1 MYENGQKSKVT
12 LLYYL
17 HIKNSVNCFYF
28 GYLMLNLDDKNANL
42 LELRFNFGKSY
53 LGPVIADYLLKLSTC
68 AHHFE
73 QERNAQVLFV
83 ARAGIRIYRALEIF
97 AQTAQ
102 QSLPNSARFFWIS
115 RLMIAKGI
123 WARNRSL
130 ALSLLAK
137 EFHYAPLRN
146 LIAAMYRHESIPS
159 NINLNHSVLD
169 RPGRELENFL
179 AEGSDIAKTLES
191 HFQEQSRNF
200 HDYLM
205 SVLGQRDCAL
215 LVDTGWQGTAQNF
228 LIESYPEVNWWGAYF
243 GRMGFESSNRK
254 HWNKLIGLVF
264 EADRFNPAKPETC
277 VVLHRHMI
285 ESLFEPKGLSIERM
299 VSLPNGTIDIPE
311 AETVL
316 ADQPTQENDP
326 IFAGVLDYLT
336 ELPHGCSP
344 LQLARA
350 SSGAW
355 QEIARLVTLP
365 TKEEVAIF
373 SDIERS
379 ADFGKSL
386 KVPLVLPPKPAR
398 ANDTP
403 EARIQRALWQPAQI
417 ALEYPPEIAEP
428 LQRKFANLGRNDFK
442 NGKKP
447 NPKLSKPD
455 STIST
460 EPKVAIITRTLDRP
474 MFLRRALESVSKQTF
489 KDYVHIVVNDGGDTE
504 MAMHTIEKTEQCDR
518 SKVMLVDNIVNRG
531 MESASNI
538 GIRACQSKYI
548 VIHDDDDSWE
558 PKFLEKTVGFLE
570 GSKGEI
576 YGGVITKSTY
586 VSEEIT
592 PQGIVIHDTK
602 PYQGWVETVHIME
615 MAIGNFYP
623 PIAFLFRR
631 DIYDKIEGFD
641 ERYPVLGDWDFN
653 LRYLLEADI
662 GVISEYL
669 ANYHHRDRGDTSL
682 FGNSVTADRHKH
694 LDYSSIVRN
703 KFARNLLHSENT
715 AMTNLVGLGFH
726 VGQQRDAI
734 RRFEDTLKQNTT
746 AQRSSTNRQDDYWVA
761 FQRLVKAIAS
771 QDEAFVQQI
780 GLSLSSEVSQVSLQ
794 GILEQLLKAVQREPD
809 GHLESSPDFDDEEYL
824 RLYEDVHQVK
834 QKGRIISGFEHYYRY
849 GRKEGRQRPSK

>member
-1 MYENGQKSKVT
+1 MDKLKLQPNNNQNT
-12 LLYYL
+12 HLL
-17 HIKNSVNCFYF
+17 
-28 GYLMLNLDDKNANL
+28 D
-42 LELRFNFGKSY
+42 LRFDFGKKY
-53 LGPVIADYLLKLSTC
+53 LGPVIADYLFKLLVC
-68 AHHFE
+68 ANHFE
-73 QERNAQVLFV
+73 QERNAQVFFV
-83 ARAGIRIYRALEIF
+83 ARAGIRIYRALEVF

-102 QSLPNSARFFWIS
+102 QSLPNSAKFFWIS

-123 WARNRSL
+123 WSSNRSL
-130 ALSLLAK
+130 ALRLLAK
-137 EFHYAPLRN
+137 EFHYAPLRD
-146 LIAAMYRHESIPS
+146 LIAAMYRRESLPS
-159 NINLNHSVLD
+159 NIDLQQSILD
-169 RPGRELENFL
+169 RPGQELENFL
-179 AEGSDIAKTLES
+179 EEGSDIAKTLES
-191 HFQEQSRNF
+191 YFQEQSQNF

-205 SVLGQRDCAL
+205 SVLGKRDCAL

-228 LIESYPEVNWWGAYF
+228 LIESYPQVNWWGAYF

-254 HWNKLIGLVF
+254 HWRKLIGLVF
-264 EADRFNPAKPETC
+264 QADRFNPAKPETC

-299 VSLPNGTIDIPE
+299 VRLPDGTIDIPE
-311 AETVL
+311 AKTVL
-316 ADQPTQENDP
+316 ADNPTKENDP
-326 IFAGVLDYLT
+326 IFAGVLDYLS

-344 LQLARA
+344 LQLTRA
-350 SSGAW
+350 SSEAW
-355 QEIARLVTLP
+355 EEIARLVALP

-379 ADFGKSL
+379 ADFGKSF

-398 ANDTP
+398 ANETP

-447 NPKLSKPD
+447 SAKLAQPN
-455 STIST
+455 STISA

-474 MFLRRALESVSKQTF
+474 MFLQRALESVSKQTF
-489 KDYVHIVVNDGGDTE
+489 KDYVHVVVNDGGDAE
-504 MAMHTIEKTEQCDR
+504 MAMRTIEETEQCDR
-518 SKVMLVDNIVNRG
+518 SKVMLVDNVVNRG
-531 MESASNI
+531 MEAASNI

-558 PKFLEKTVGFLE
+558 PTFLEKTIDFLE
-570 GSKGEI
+570 GPQGQI

-615 MAIGNFYP
+615 MAVGNFYP
-623 PIAFLFRR
+623 PIAFMFPR

-662 GVISEYL
+662 GVIPEYL

-682 FGNSVTADRHKH
+682 FGNSVTAERHKH

-715 AMTNLVGLGFH
+715 AMTNLVGFGFH
-726 VGQQRDAI
+726 LGQQRDAI
-734 RRFEDTLKQNTT
+734 RKVENSLKRITPQ
-746 AQRSSTNRQDDYWVA
+746 QSSTNRQDDYWVA

-771 QDEAFVQQI
+771 QDEALFRQI
-780 GLSLSSEVSQVSLQ
+780 GLSLSYEGSQVSLQ
-794 GILEQLLKAVQREPD
+794 RILEQLLQVVQREDD
-809 GHLESSPDFDDEEYL
+809 GHLESSPDFDEEEYL
-824 RLYEDVHQVK
+824 RLYKDVHQVK
-834 QKGRIISGFEHYYRY
+834 QKGEIMSGFEHYYKY
-849 GRKEGRQRPSK
+849 GRQEGRQRPSK